1 MIDPTAVL
9 PHDPATVIL
18 DVAGKGNWLVDIMDQ
33 SLAEDTSGKVPGELH
48 ALTLKQLQVTAAGA
62 DLSGTGDF
70 TFDNTDTATIPGM
83 PKPTGSIDVKLVGGN
98 GLLDKLVLM
107 GVLPEDQSMGAK
119 MMMGMFGRTVEGA
132 EDTLTSQIEFKA
144 DGGIFANG
152 QQIQ

>member
-1 MIDPTAVL
+1 
-9 PHDPATVIL
+9 
-18 DVAGKGNWLVDIMDQ
+18 
-33 SLAEDTSGKVPGELH
+33 
-48 ALTLKQLQVTAAGA
+48 
-62 DLSGTGDF
+62 
-70 TFDNTDTATIPGM
+70 
-83 PKPTGSIDVKLVGGN
+83 
-98 GLLDKLVLM
+98 M